1 MSKDQE
7 TSGEV
12 RQRASRVIGGLSD
25 RLNPPTD
32 LGLSGQE
39 QQWWSSV
46 DEAHREWKE
55 AEAYFQNV
63 SDPALVDHAIHLLA
77 AAEKK
82 YSYLLDQV
90 RQELRGG

>member
-7 TSGEV
+7 ISGEV
-12 RQRASRVIGGLSD
+12 RQRASRLIGGLSD

-39 QQWWSSV
+39 QQWWSAV

-55 AEAYFQNV
+55 AEVYFQNV
-63 SDPALVDHAIHLLA
+63 SDPALVDHAIHLLT

-82 YSYLLDQV
+82 YAYLLDQV
-90 RQELRGG
+90 RRELKGG